1 MKTKLAAETYMLAC
15 GALPLPGKK
24 ELVGWETDKVTDKQK
39 ETLDKFDIAVTNI
52 RYKGQASR
60 VLGMITKRIDKKL
73 SSPRQIQILLQKGYT
88 FAELAPMTFAEA
100 SEILTRLFQNRDSE
114 KEEAE
119 D

>member
-1 MKTKLAAETYMLAC
+1 MKTKLSPETYMLAC
-15 GALPLPGKK
+15 GALPLPSKK
-24 ELVGWETDKVTDKQK
+24 ELVGWECDKVTDKQK
-39 ETLDKFDIAVTNI
+39 ATLDKFDIAVATI

-88 FAELAPMTFAEA
+88 FSELAPMTFKEA
-100 SEILTRLFQNRDSE
+100 SSILDRLFKNND
-114 KEEAE
+114 EEDAE